1 MSLSYLT
8 DTQLLLD
15 IKNLVSE
22 ERKLTHKIIE
32 HLEEIEARKLYS
44 DLKCT
49 SLYDYC
55 MKVLGYSAD
64 EAYRRISAMRF
75 TKRNPEIKAQV
86 SAGKLTLSTLN
97 ILDSVQK
104 KTPTLDIGRI
114 AKEVEGK
121 SKREVEALVNLPAP
135 EHVALNLK
143 LSQAAYEKF
152 QKAKGLLSK
161 YSNEELIE
169 AMADLVI
176 EREEKKLTPQKK
188 SPAPERV
195 SRFIPKSVKAYAY
208 KATNGKCAIC
218 GSTHNLNFNHKTPH
232 ALGGT
237 NGNDN
242 INLLCHNC
250 NQRQRVVDFGKR
262 IELFQTK
269 VMQD

>member
-8 DTQLLLD
+8 DSQLLFD

-22 ERKLTHKIIE
+22 ERKLTYKIIE

-55 MKVLGYSAD
+55 MKVLGYSGD

-75 TKRNPEIKAQV
+75 TKRNPEIKPQV

-97 ILDSVQK
+97 ILDSAQK
-104 KTPTLDIGRI
+104 KIPTLDIAKI
-114 AKEVEGK
+114 ASEVIGK
-121 SKREVEALVNLPAP
+121 SKREVEVLVMSVPAP
-135 EHVALNLK
+135 KQVTLNLK
-143 LSQAAYEKF
+143 LSQTAYDKF

-176 EREEKKLTPQKK
+176 EREKKKLTPQKN
-188 SPAPERV
+188 SHAPERV
-195 SRFIPKSVKAYAY
+195 SRFIPKSVKAHAY
-208 KATNGKCAIC
+208 NATKGKCAIC
-218 GSTHNLNFNHKTPH
+218 GSTHNLNFNHKMAH

-237 NGNDN
+237 NSKEN

-250 NQRQRVVDFGKR
+250 NQRQRVVDFGK
-262 IELFQTK
+262 LNLLHHN
-269 VMQD
+269 